1 MYNSTEIT
9 LVTKTLI
16 MITYMN
22 LSLKFILDIM
32 NTTKNSMFKLI
43 LDPYLIRL
51 KEKELLLEE
60 I

>member
-22 LSLKFILDIM
+22 LSPKFILDIM
-32 NTTKNSMFKLI
+32 NTMKNSMFKLI
-43 LDPYLIRL
+43 LDPYLIRP
-51 KEKELLLEE
+51 KEKELLLVE